1 MRRSSLSPS
10 KFQQC
15 ACAEAHARAR
25 RTTGSPP
32 AQRSA
37 PLTLP
42 EKPTTNIITT
52 HCLHQLTSMA
62 DDRTSSQAGPSS
74 RPEGPDAYR
83 PSSAFSFPAAFQP
96 SIIRSFQK
104 DSYYLSLLQAQL
116 SDVTREVFGSR
127 FLQLNSNKITLL
139 ASIAYYVFTTAE
151 GAQTLGEEYVG
162 ARMVGARGK
171 YVSKRKRIAFIL
183 TQILAPF
190 LLSRIYAMLRR
201 RVNASHISRSQ
212 TLQRAKMRWKAIH
225 GSRYEKEVE
234 DKEPQ
239 PSRQDRLVAFTA
251 RILPSVEDLSK
262 ADGWLAYA
270 SAFHLMLFYLGGK
283 YYKVAQRLV
292 GVRYVS
298 SRWYNGLR
306 TRIFAADTDK
316 KVLVLFL
323 LDLHPSF
330 PTRPRATLVRST
342 GCPSGHPAWRQASP
356 LPQSSPA
363 QARH

>member
-1 MRRSSLSPS
+1 M
-10 KFQQC
+10 
-15 ACAEAHARAR
+15 
-25 RTTGSPP
+25 T
-32 AQRSA
+32 
-37 PLTLP
+37 
-42 EKPTTNIITT
+42 
-52 HCLHQLTSMA
+52 
-62 DDRTSSQAGPSS
+62 DDRSSSQAGPSS
-74 RPEGPDAYR
+74 RPDGPDAYR
-83 PSSAFSFPAAFQP
+83 PNSAFSFPAAFQP

-127 FLQLNSNKITLL
+127 FLQLNSNKIMLL
-139 ASIAYYVFTTAE
+139 AGIAYYVFTTAE

-162 ARMVGARGK
+162 ARMVGPRGK

-190 LLSRIYAMLRR
+190 LLSRIYAVLRR
-201 RVNASHISRSQ
+201 RVNASHAARSQ
-212 TLQRAKMRWKAIH
+212 MLQRAKMRWKAIH

-239 PSRQDRLVAFTA
+239 PSRLDRLIAFIA
-251 RILPSVEDLSK
+251 SIIPSIEDLSK

-298 SRWYNGLR
+298 SWRVKTHL
-306 TRIFAADTDK
+306 
-316 KVLVLFL
+316 
-323 LDLHPSF
+323 
-330 PTRPRATLVRST
+330 
-342 GCPSGHPAWRQASP
+342 CP
-356 LPQSSPA
+356 
-363 QARH
+363 